1 MDAVKPANA
10 SMPAIRL
17 RSYEK
22 SHSCGIILV
31 AKNDGV
37 WYVAE
42 MLQNDKTFGRPDG
55 YVPAVDIGA
64 KGEMLPGETE
74 RQTAMRELFEETGL
88 QGFEPVGDFKATE
101 GPYLMSRW
109 DNGRPT
115 DKVEKTITYYLSIVP
130 YYVLEEIRLSREH
143 IAYSVN
149 PLSMVIGKLNVT
161 SPKRAEILA
170 EVREY
175 LLTRDIKESKER
187 RSLDDV
193 LANYRLIFGPEP

>member
-1 MDAVKPANA
+1 
-10 SMPAIRL
+10 
-17 RSYEK
+17 
-22 SHSCGIILV
+22 
-31 AKNDGV
+31 
-37 WYVAE
+37 
-42 MLQNDKTFGRPDG
+42 
-55 YVPAVDIGA
+55 
-64 KGEMLPGETE
+64 
-74 RQTAMRELFEETGL
+74 
-88 QGFEPVGDFKATE
+88 
-101 GPYLMSRW
+101 
-109 DNGRPT
+109 
-115 DKVEKTITYYLSIVP
+115 VP